1 MLRLSK
7 TTFGHVGQK
16 FTTKF
21 VVKFAVSVS
30 ALMLVVAS
38 SPATAK
44 VVHGVKPH
52 GAHASKAEPAKPSEP
67 NVAQTT
73 GDTQSSSP
81 NEPTVS
87 AREGDKAD
95 ERPVPAELTN
105 SPATEPADAAQNPS
119 PETAVKSDSG
129 SNSGGASSG
138 DENTATPS
146 APSEQ
151 TAGTSEAPASAT
163 APTPES
169 AKAPAPA
176 TEPASASNQKADESK
191 SAKDSTAESAPSIY
205 ATAKRK
211 YVPRAPN
218 PIAAAQPNM
227 DVVVCEAGCTNASE
241 TQEAVYVQPTTASD
255 RVATI
260 SEVTPN
266 SAGQPA
272 SNVNRENTIVC
283 LGGCYDTPK
292 SYPSALANA
301 NVSAGSWTA
310 NVVPTNAKSTDT
322 GSGDWMRRIDAGRD
336 AKPATSDNTKAE
348 KK

>member
-52 GAHASKAEPAKPSEP
+52 GAHASKAEPAKPAEHNTSKT
-67 NVAQTT
+67 A

-81 NEPTVS
+81 NEPSVS

-95 ERPVPAELTN
+95 EQPVPAELTN
-105 SPATEPADAAQNPS
+105 SPETPPADAAQDPS
-119 PETAVKSDSG
+119 PETAAKSDSG
-129 SNSGGASSG
+129 SSSSS
-138 DENTATPS
+138 DITATPT
-146 APSEQ
+146 APSAQ
-151 TAGTSEAPASAT
+151 TVGTSEAPASAT
-163 APTPES
+163 APTLES
-169 AKAPAPA
+169 AKSPAPA
-176 TEPASASNQKADESK
+176 TEPASASNQKTDESK

-205 ATAKRK
+205 ATAKQK

-272 SNVNRENTIVC
+272 SNVTRENTIVC

-292 SYPSALANA
+292 SYPSAIANA

-322 GSGDWMRRIDAGRD
+322 GSGDWMRRIDSGRD